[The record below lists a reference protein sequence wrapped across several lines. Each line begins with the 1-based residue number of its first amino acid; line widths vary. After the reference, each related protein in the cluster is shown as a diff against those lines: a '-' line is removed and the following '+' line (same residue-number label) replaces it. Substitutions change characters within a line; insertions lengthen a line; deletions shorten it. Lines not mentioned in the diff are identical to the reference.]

1 MRYTKPALTLAEQVA
16 YLRDKN
22 LVIPDEK
29 RATRYLAT
37 IGLFRLKSYAPPF
50 FENGTS
56 EFRAG
61 TTFEDLLA
69 LYVFDRKLRLLALD
83 ALDRIEIAVRSA
95 ISNVMSEQAGPHWFL
110 ECTNFSNN
118 FVSRKGRDGKTAYE
132 HLVQTIR
139 HATRQDPKTG
149 HPDCQKYHANFCE
162 PDVPPSWIVA
172 EVLTMGTWS
181 KLYPAIGEKRYRRQI
196 AKRFGFRHDDLAGWI
211 HELTNLRNHCAH
223 HQRVWNRTLAPRA
236 KNVANYTHKGIKPH
250 TPYAKF
256 AMIYA
261 FLCSFT
267 HDSGW
272 NQKFYEL
279 VGECPVDIYAVSKFP
294 RRWETEKFWR
304 VR

>member
-1 MRYTKPALTLAEQVA
+1 MRYTKPALSLAEQVA
-16 YLRDKN
+16 YLRDKR
-22 LVIPDEK
+22 LVISDENY
-29 RATRYLAT
+29 ANRYLST
-37 IGLFRLKSYAPPF
+37 IGLFRLKSYAAPF
-50 FENGTS
+50 YEKGTRVFRTGTS
-56 EFRAG
+56 
-61 TTFEDLLA
+61 FEDLLA

-110 ECTNFSNN
+110 DAENFSDR
-118 FVSRKGRDGKTAYE
+118 FVTRRGRDGRTAYE

-139 HATRQDPKTG
+139 YATRQDSRTG
-149 HPDCQKYHANFCE
+149 HPDCQKYHEIFCE

-181 KLYPAIGEKRYRRQI
+181 KLYPGIREKRYRRQI
-196 AKRFGFRHDDLAGWI
+196 AKRFEFRHDDFEGWI

-236 KNVANYTHKGIKPH
+236 KNVANYTHRGIEPH

-267 HDSGW
+267 NDSSW
-272 NQKFYEL
+272 NRKFYDL
-279 VGECPVDIYAVSKFP
+279 VGECPVDIYAASKFP
-294 RRWETEKFWR
+294 RQWERQPFWR
-304 VR
+304 LS